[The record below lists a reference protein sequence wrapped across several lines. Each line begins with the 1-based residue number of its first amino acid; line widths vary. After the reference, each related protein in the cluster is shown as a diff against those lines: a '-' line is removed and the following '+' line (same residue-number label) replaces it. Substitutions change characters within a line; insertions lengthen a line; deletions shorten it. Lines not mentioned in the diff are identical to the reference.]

1 MEQLF
6 EGKRVPWSQMEEY
19 LNIYNNKILPYVTL
33 KNSGGI
39 NIQLAETFL
48 PRPLF
53 ELHELITKIL
63 RDINILPS
71 EEESKLNQLKL
82 CIDTVK

>member
-1 MEQLF
+1 
-6 EGKRVPWSQMEEY
+6 MEEY

-33 KNSGGI
+33 KNSGSM
-39 NIQLAETFL
+39 NIQLAETLL

-53 ELHELITKIL
+53 ELHEVITKIL